1 MYHLCCNLLCH
12 ACRTAK
18 WPPCRVTT
26 VVPCPPCVVC
36 CVLQNGAPREG
47 DEINVVWVVD
57 SKQLPFYRA
66 EVYHQFH
73 NGLGKAF
80 PAAYTRDLKA
90 AVAATGKIGPTGCL
104 ELPF

>member
-1 MYHLCCNLLCH
+1 MHFGTL
-12 ACRTAK
+12 
-18 WPPCRVTT
+18 TT
-26 VVPCPPCVVC
+26 RRSCTTQCPLFC
-36 CVLQNGAPREG
+36 LQDGKPQEA

-57 SKQLPFYRA
+57 SEQLPFYRA

>member
-1 MYHLCCNLLCH
+1 MICSSLPCGAALRNVVTLRGVMCCDAL
-12 ACRTAK
+12 
-18 WPPCRVTT
+18 
-26 VVPCPPCVVC
+26 
-36 CVLQNGAPREG
+36 LQNGAPVEG

-57 SKQLPFYRA
+57 SEQLPFYRA

-90 AVAATGKIGPTGCL
+90 AVTATGKIGPTGCL

>member
-1 MYHLCCNLLCH
+1 VTLRGVMCCDAL
-12 ACRTAK
+12 
-18 WPPCRVTT
+18 
-26 VVPCPPCVVC
+26 
-36 CVLQNGAPREG
+36 LQNGAPVEG

-57 SKQLPFYRA
+57 SEQLPFYRA

-90 AVAATGKIGPTGCL
+90 AVTATGKIGPTGCL